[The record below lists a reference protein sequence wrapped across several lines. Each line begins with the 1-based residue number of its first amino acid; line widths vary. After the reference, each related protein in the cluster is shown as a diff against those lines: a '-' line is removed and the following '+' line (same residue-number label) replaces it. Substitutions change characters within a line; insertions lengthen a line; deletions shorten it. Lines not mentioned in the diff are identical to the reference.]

1 MFFLNVAFI
10 TGGIYRQII
19 TNIWLK
25 SALASIFIQELGYK
39 LVLTIISHDAREDM
53 DMSEMEKNNKHL
65 VERIYIIPRKKSNP
79 RLPYTTENN
88 PLQ

>member
-1 MFFLNVAFI
+1 MLPLLL
-10 TGGIYRQII
+10 GGIYRQII

-39 LVLTIISHDAREDM
+39 LVLTIISHDAREDI

-65 VERIYIIPRKKSNP
+65 VERIIPRKKSNP
-79 RLPYTTENN
+79 RLPNTTENN

>member
-1 MFFLNVAFI
+1 MLPLLL
-10 TGGIYRQII
+10 GGIYRQII

-65 VERIYIIPRKKSNP
+65 VEIVIPRKKWNP

>member
-1 MFFLNVAFI
+1 MLPLLL
-10 TGGIYRQII
+10 GGIYRQII

-39 LVLTIISHDAREDM
+39 LVLTIISHDAKEDM

-65 VERIYIIPRKKSNP
+65 VERIIPSPDSRTQQKIIPSNKF
-79 RLPYTTENN
+79 L
-88 PLQ
+88 LSGMGW

>member
-1 MFFLNVAFI
+1 MLPLLL
-10 TGGIYRQII
+10 GGIYRQII

-65 VERIYIIPRKKSNP
+65 VEIVIPRKK
-79 RLPYTTENN
+79 
-88 PLQ
+88 

>member
-1 MFFLNVAFI
+1 MLPLLL
-10 TGGIYRQII
+10 GGIYRQII

-65 VERIYIIPRKKSNP
+65 VERIIRTQQKIIPSNKF
-79 RLPYTTENN
+79 L
-88 PLQ
+88 LSGMGW

>member
-1 MFFLNVAFI
+1 MLPLLL
-10 TGGIYRQII
+10 GGIYRQII

-65 VERIYIIPRKKSNP
+65 VEIVIPRKKSNP
-79 RLPYTTENN
+79 RQQKIIPSNKFL
-88 PLQ
+88 LSGMGW

>member
-1 MFFLNVAFI
+1 MLPLLL
-10 TGGIYRQII
+10 GGIYRQII
-19 TNIWLK
+19 TNIWSK

-65 VERIYIIPRKKSNP
+65 VERIIPRKKSNP
-79 RLPYTTENN
+79 RLPYTTENT

>member
-1 MFFLNVAFI
+1 MLPLLL
-10 TGGIYRQII
+10 GGIYRQII

-39 LVLTIISHDAREDM
+39 LVLTIISHDAREDI
-53 DMSEMEKNNKHL
+53 DMSEVEKNNKHL
-65 VERIYIIPRKKSNP
+65 VERIIPRKKSNP
-79 RLPYTTENN
+79 WLPYTTENN